1 MRTLRRSKT
10 RAKSIDDPRDHVH
23 FLASTLTDMAL
34 RRELLEEMAR
44 VREAA
49 EAEAER
55 ARQRELVRTGLLC
68 ITWMMI
74 GLYLLGWSM
83 HTSDEH
89 YGRIAFYSGV
99 IVGNAGILY
108 TLLNCYR
115 RLEKRGDL

>member
-1 MRTLRRSKT
+1 MWARG
-10 RAKSIDDPRDHVH
+10 RA
-23 FLASTLTDMAL
+23 
-34 RRELLEEMAR
+34 
-44 VREAA
+44 AA
-49 EAEAER
+49 EGVAER

>member
-1 MRTLRRSKT
+1 M
-10 RAKSIDDPRDHVH
+10 P
-23 FLASTLTDMAL
+23 L

-44 VREAA
+44 TRDAA
-49 EAEAER
+49 EAAAER
-55 ARQRELVRTGLLC
+55 GRRRELVRAGLLC
-68 ITWMMI
+68 IAWMLI

-108 TLLNCYR
+108 TLLDCYR
-115 RLEKRGDL
+115 RLETRGDL

>member
-1 MRTLRRSKT
+1 MAQRILLLADLAGVRS
-10 RAKSIDDPRDHVH
+10 A
-23 FLASTLTDMAL
+23 AL
-34 RRELLEEMAR
+34 S
-44 VREAA
+44 V
-49 EAEAER
+49 AER

>member
-1 MRTLRRSKT
+1 
-10 RAKSIDDPRDHVH
+10 
-23 FLASTLTDMAL
+23 MAL
-34 RRELLEEMAR
+34 RRQLLEEMAR
-44 VREAA
+44 AREVA

-55 ARQRELVRTGLLC
+55 GRRRELVRTALLC
-68 ITWMMI
+68 IAWMMI

-99 IVGNAGILY
+99 IIGNAGILY
-108 TLLNCYR
+108 TLLDSYR

>member
-1 MRTLRRSKT
+1 MVRRK
-10 RAKSIDDPRDHVH
+10 
-23 FLASTLTDMAL
+23 
-34 RRELLEEMAR
+34 ELLEEMAR

-55 ARQRELVRTGLLC
+55 GRRRELVRAGLLC
-68 ITWMMI
+68 IVWMLI

-99 IVGNAGILY
+99 IVGNAGILS
-108 TLLNCYR
+108 TLLDCYR

>member
-1 MRTLRRSKT
+1 
-10 RAKSIDDPRDHVH
+10 
-23 FLASTLTDMAL
+23 MAR

-55 ARQRELVRTGLLC
+55 GRRRELVRTGLLC
-68 ITWMMI
+68 VMWMMI

-108 TLLNCYR
+108 ALLDCYR

>member
-1 MRTLRRSKT
+1 MT
-10 RAKSIDDPRDHVH
+10 
-23 FLASTLTDMAL
+23 L

-55 ARQRELVRTGLLC
+55 GRRRELVRAGLLC
-68 ITWMMI
+68 IAWMII

-99 IVGNAGILY
+99 IVGNSGILY
-108 TLLNCYR
+108 TLLDTYR
-115 RLEKRGDL
+115 RLENRGDL